1 MDDERTEQDKALERV
16 EVQLKGVGDALEGI
30 PETVKEEVDRRIQE
44 RTGDAD
50 AHYEEM
56 NEKLTAVEER
66 LTAAIQEQQAPSAVA
81 TATREEDYGY
91 GDEAGGFDDMIA
103 EVRSCGAGGM
113 GVPERLLKMH
123 QGEVERR
130 GLSTLTGIGGGFW
143 MRPQFSNELLQI
155 PANEQFMSSMI
166 RNLPET
172 DPPNAEYTF
181 NMFDQS
187 GSKGIYGGV
196 AVYSS
201 KELADLDETDY
212 PTLLTVNFKPE
223 KTGVFWTVSEESQ
236 ANTPQMGSMMQPLI
250 NGAILAQ
257 RDGKIQTGTGA
268 GEYKGFASSPAMI
281 SIARSVA
288 NQVNYVD
295 LVNMIARMMRNG
307 GGKFVW
313 LCQSVTMLPQLMT
326 LTNGDGTIM
335 WAQNAR
341 DGIPNPTLVGLPIF
355 FNEISPPLG
364 TQGDLRLINLDYYM
378 RKPGMGATLKSDMGI
393 LGFKKGEETL
403 KVSYYDDAKPW
414 ITSPLTLRDGTNTV
428 SPFIELTDVA

>member
-1 MDDERTEQDKALERV
+1 MADERTEQDQALERV

-30 PETVKEEVDRRIQE
+30 PATVKEEVERRVQE
-44 RTGDAD
+44 ITGDAKGQR
-50 AHYEEM
+50 EEM
-56 NEKLTAVEER
+56 DEKLTAVEER
-66 LTAAIQEQQAPSAVA
+66 LTAAIQEQQAPSTVA

-187 GSKGIYGGV
+187 GAKGIYGGV